1 MNEPFTARDALVAEA
16 LGDIGVL
23 LDRAEI
29 VALEMRSAAEAVD
42 RACDRLE
49 AHAAAAEPRMA
60 QLAEHAQGVAA
71 KHIARSARETMHTA
85 ADDECRSMAAFA
97 RALFHSELNPALH
110 SLLQA
115 AKACAENRDHS
126 RISWWACTVSAAAS
140 VMLTGLL
147 ALCMLHL

>member
-23 LDRAEI
+23 LDRAEV
-29 VALEMRSAAEAVD
+29 VAERMASAAEAVNH
-42 RACDRLE
+42 ACERIE
-49 AHAAAAEPRMA
+49 ALAAATPPRMA

-71 KHIARSARETMHTA
+71 KHIARSARETMRTA
-85 ADDECRSMAAFA
+85 ADAECRSMAAFA

-110 SLLQA
+110 SLLRA

-140 VMLTGLL
+140 VILTGLL